1 MIIGIVFAVLFY
13 MRFGSTEIETGEAS
27 FELVDDSTVTM
38 SFSVTRDDPS
48 KPVVCIV
55 RARSKQADET
65 GRREV
70 LVLPSEDRTTVV
82 NTAIRTSRPPVVA
95 EVYGCGYNVPGYL
108 QPSS

>member
-1 MIIGIVFAVLFY
+1 MIIGIVIAVVLY
-13 MRFGSTEIETGEAS
+13 ARIGSTEIETGEVA
-27 FELVDDSTVTM
+27 FELVDESTVTM

-70 LVLPSEDRTTVV
+70 LVLASEEKTAIV
-82 NTAIRTSRPPVVA
+82 NTSVRTSRPPVVA
-95 EVYGCGYNVPGYL
+95 EVYGCGYDVPQYL
-108 QPSS
+108 KPSS